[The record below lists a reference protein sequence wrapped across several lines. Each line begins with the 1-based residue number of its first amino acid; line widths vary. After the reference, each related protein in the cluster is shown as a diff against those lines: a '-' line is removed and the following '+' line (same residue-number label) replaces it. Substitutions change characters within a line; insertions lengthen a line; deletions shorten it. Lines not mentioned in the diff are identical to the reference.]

1 MKTILYCIFFVCTVL
16 LTFGCEKTRGDKT
29 ENSYLII
36 QPKSQDIDINNDL
49 ITDFRI
55 DYKWLVTNDE
65 PSSGKALI
73 GYVKPLNENKI
84 LYKNNVGN
92 LFLLKNDTVFLI
104 PATKMI
110 WSKFQADLVT
120 NNGKD
125 TNWTVISSNHI
136 SDFYLGFRLSTSIK
150 NYIGWMKVDINK
162 NSGIISII
170 NKKLTETEFLIIEE

>member
-16 LTFGCEKTRGDKT
+16 FTSGCEKTRDDKT
-29 ENSYLII
+29 ENSNLII

-49 ITDFRI
+49 IIDFRI

-65 PSSGKALI
+65 PTPGKALI
-73 GYVKPLNENKI
+73 GYIKPLNENKI
-84 LYKNNVGN
+84 LYKSNVGN

-104 PATKMI
+104 QTSKMI

-125 TNWTVISSNHI
+125 TIWTVLSSNPI
-136 SDFYLGFRLSTSIK
+136 NDFYLGFQLSTSIE
-150 NYIGWMKVDINK
+150 NYIGWMKVDIHK
-162 NSGIISII
+162 NSGIISIM
-170 NKKLTETEFLIIEE
+170 NKKLTDSEFLIIEE